1 MYGLFIAKLAM
12 AAGSP
17 KKCKKTK
24 EEKSVEL
31 ETKPSKLVDR
41 KTTDDL
47 VSNTNNNNNVK
58 ENQNDGCETEVSR
71 RDASADAVKPVD
83 KVSS

>member
-1 MYGLFIAKLAM
+1 MFIAKLAM
-12 AAGSP
+12 TAGSP

-24 EEKSVEL
+24 EEKSVEH
-31 ETKPSKLVDR
+31 EIKPSKPVDR
-41 KTTDDL
+41 KTKEDL
-47 VSNTNNNNNVK
+47 AGNTNNNNNVK
-58 ENQNDGCETEVSR
+58 ENQNDVCETEVSK